1 MALKIDE
8 VRDLVFENVNAKIDE
23 MHQLMI
29 SMADHR
35 QKETM
40 ERSGPRFPQTTTG
53 QASMDGGPYADAE
66 QDENYPL
73 SLRSTPE
80 LMDAEWHIV
89 G

>member
-1 MALKIDE
+1 MALKIDD
-8 VRDLVFENVNAKIDE
+8 VRDLVFENVNARIDE

-35 QKETM
+35 KRGTM
-40 ERSGPRFPQTTTG
+40 EKPCPLSPPTASNRLAMDDGPDVDSP
-53 QASMDGGPYADAE
+53 

-80 LMDAEWHIV
+80 LLDAEWYIV